1 MSLFYFW
8 TDGFKLRRFHC
19 TLSEAA
25 KYDKA
30 NRKANLKKERDCM
43 KNKVIWWVVLVVGM
57 IPLVFPFL
65 NFAYEMLISSSWKLG
80 EWLLLWSFV
89 YWPTYIVGVILI
101 ILSVCK
107 LRK

>member
-1 MSLFYFW
+1 MDSNFVDFINY
-8 TDGFKLRRFHC
+8 

-25 KYDKA
+25 KYDKVK
-30 NRKANLKKERDCM
+30 RKANLKKGRDCM
-43 KNKVIWWVVLVVGM
+43 KNKVIWRVVLVVGM
-57 IPLVFPFL
+57 IPFVFPFL
-65 NFAYEMLISSSWKLG
+65 NFAYEMFITSSWKLG

-89 YWPTYIVGVILI
+89 YWPTYIVGLILI